1 MKHYVAESKVF
12 LLSCQLCLVALVACA
27 SLEAQTSIKLSAT
40 RTLPTP
46 EFAHGM
52 ILPVKCDAD
61 GNIFFRGMGGRVPI
75 EGALQRMSADGKSV
89 LTIHTK
95 TGDFTKT
102 NPSDFNTAPDGT
114 LYAVLSTR
122 HNYLVEFDEHGETKR
137 QTEIS
142 AYERASEIDNFAAFS
157 SDRFLIAGRLF
168 EKGQPAQQF
177 TAIID
182 ADGKLVREVKLQNE
196 VDPEEKNAGEVV
208 LGPAVA
214 GDDGNAYVLRIYP
227 EGARVHVI
235 SANGE
240 VLRTLVVPTPVPKGI
255 AGQFGVAKGHL
266 AIEFHRDDLPTWFK
280 VVDTQTGDEIASYES
295 DVGGMFVCY
304 SPDGFDFFVNDP
316 TTKKFDL
323 VRAVPQ

>member
-1 MKHYVAESKVF
+1 MGC
-12 LLSCQLCLVALVACA
+12 LLCFMALVACG

-40 RTLPTP
+40 RNAPHT
-46 EFAHGM
+46 
-52 ILPVKCDAD
+52 
-61 GNIFFRGMGGRVPI
+61 RVCPRDDTAG
-75 EGALQRMSADGKSV
+75 EMRCQREHFLQRFGWTRPSKAALQRMSADGKSV
-89 LTIHTK
+89 LTINTK
-95 TGDFTKT
+95 TGDFARS

-122 HNYLVEFDEHGETKR
+122 HNYLVEFDEHGEMKR

-142 AYERASEIDNFAAFS
+142 VYERASEIDNFAALS

-168 EKGQPAQQF
+168 EKGQPGQGF

-182 ADGKLVREVKLQNE
+182 ADGKLVRDVKLQNGI
-196 VDPEEKNAGEVV
+196 DPTEQNAGDVV
-208 LGPAVA
+208 LGPAIT
-214 GDDGNAYVLRIYP
+214 GDDGNAYVLRTSA
-227 EGARVHVI
+227 EGARVYVI
-235 SANGE
+235 SASGE

-295 DVGGMFVCY
+295 DVWGLFVCY
-304 SPDGFDFFVNDP
+304 SLDGFDFFVNDP

-323 VRAVPQ
+323 VRAVPR